1 MRFRLS
7 LLMLLQW
14 AIPGSVIPLL
24 SVHLEHSLG
33 FGRIETAW
41 CCATQAVAAVVS
53 SLLAGQVA
61 DRWFPAEKAMA
72 VYAGLAGISLLLLA
86 ELTTPSAVFLGTLAF
101 WLATGPMLLMGTT
114 VCLSNLS
121 DSPRQ
126 FGPIRMWGT
135 VGWMLVGWI
144 VTAWLRLSPN
154 LFPDRVPPSGDSFR
168 IGGAIAFALAAYALT
183 LPSTPPRPRAG
194 AGRWFAPL
202 QAGRL
207 FRGRPFFVYCL
218 CLLGT
223 CLTFPLTTQNTP
235 LLLDQVG
242 VPRAWIAAA
251 LTIAQ
256 TSEIVLLGVYP
267 ILLHRLGLRAMMS
280 LGLAAWLIGL
290 SILAVG
296 HPTWLVLGSHPRYRT
311 RSDWGKRS
319 CCRNRRC
326 PSQAALGCSD
336 RTSRAGI
343 RESRHRKTEYC
354 HRTDWHRSPCR
365 RRCGRRCCRDNAC
378 PCKCRLGSY
387 MWLRCR
393 N

>member
-1 MRFRLS
+1 
-7 LLMLLQW
+7 MLLQW
-14 AIPGSVIPLL
+14 AIPGSAIPLL

-207 FRGRPFFVYCL
+207 FRGRPFFVYCF

-280 LGLAAWLIGL
+280 LGLVAWLIGL

-296 HPTWLVLGSHPRYRT
+296 HPTWLVLGSQLLNGFFITGFMIAGQLYVDGLADDHLRASVQGLLSWINGVGLIAGNLLAGELRQATGGDLPPT
-311 RSDWGKRS
+311 FAVGAGI
-319 CCRNRRC
+319 
-326 PSQAALGCSD
+326 AALLLVVFLLGF
-336 RTSRAGI
+336 RTGSTSSR
-343 RESRHRKTEYC
+343 
-354 HRTDWHRSPCR
+354 
-365 RRCGRRCCRDNAC
+365 
-378 PCKCRLGSY
+378 
-387 MWLRCR
+387 
-393 N
+393 

>member
-1 MRFRLS
+1 
-7 LLMLLQW
+7 MLLQW

-24 SVHLEHSLG
+24 SVHLEQSLD

-72 VYAGLAGISLLLLA
+72 VYAGFAGFSLFLLA
-86 ELTTPSAVFLGTLAF
+86 ELTTPLNVFLGTLAF

-114 VCLSNLS
+114 VCFSNLS
-121 DSPRQ
+121 DSPRE

-144 VTAWLRLSPN
+144 VTAWLRLSPDF
-154 LFPDRVPPSGDSFR
+154 FPDRVPPLSDSFR
-168 IGGAIAFALAAYALT
+168 IGGLIAFALAVYALT
-183 LPSTPPRPRAG
+183 LPATPPRPRAG
-194 AGRWFAPL
+194 AGRWLAPL
-202 QAGRL
+202 QAARL
-207 FRGRPFFVYCL
+207 LQSRAFFVYCL

-280 LGLAAWLIGL
+280 LGLVAWLIGL

-296 HPTWLVLGSHPRYRT
+296 HPTWLVLGSQLLNGFFITGFMIAGQLYV
-311 RSDWGKRS
+311 D
-319 CCRNRRC
+319 
-326 PSQAALGCSD
+326 ALADDDLRASVQGLLSWANGVGLVAGNLLAGEL
-336 RTSRAGI
+336 REATGGNLPPTFAVGAGI
-343 RESRHRKTEYC
+343 TATLLVLFLLGF
-354 HRTDWHRSPCR
+354 RTGPVPLPQ
-365 RRCGRRCCRDNAC
+365 GETNV
-378 PCKCRLGSY
+378 
-387 MWLRCR
+387 
-393 N
+393 